1 MSYIC
6 KHSKA
11 CIRCYEAEH
20 LMWKNRPSFSYF
32 TRIWW
37 RMGCRKCINIKTLD
51 WAVRCSVC
59 EMKTKKTLKHF
70 SVNSRFQE
78 LLLLSTSIHF
88 LILFPV
94 GVTIVQKNSKKFCNI
109 LFNISSVIRQKGE
122 SRTCAYLEGK
132 NCSFFEKFGVLCFLV
147 TSVLR
152 FALLRYH
159 RRFTLFQYPFF
170 QQIHLFTALF
180 SFLPIFDK
188 FWLENNFLVSLTSL
202 FNCRVSSLFLL
213 LLSSSY
219 LTALKPTLGPLQR
232 R

>member
-1 MSYIC
+1 
-6 KHSKA
+6 
-11 CIRCYEAEH
+11 
-20 LMWKNRPSFSYF
+20 MWKNRPSFSYF

-132 NCSFFEKFGVLCFLV
+132 KCSFFEKFGVLCFPFWDSPFRVITDDLHYFN
-147 TSVLR
+147 TLS
-152 FALLRYH
+152 FNKFPCLL
-159 RRFTLFQYPFF
+159 FF
-170 QQIHLFTALF
+170 
-180 SFLPIFDK
+180 FL
-188 FWLENNFLVSLTSL
+188 SY
-202 FNCRVSSLFLL
+202 LFLIKVDL
-213 LLSSSY
+213 RIISWS
-219 LTALKPTLGPLQR
+219 P
-232 R
+232 